1 MNIQPKYKIDNARL
15 SRLVAKAQNG
25 SRKAMEDVINMVSGY
40 LYYYSLT
47 LLGDEEQAKDAVQD
61 ILLTILKKLDT
72 LDEPKAFLGWMKTI
86 AANYCKTKLSRT
98 KEHISIDEDTWEFAD
113 ENDQICPEKSAET
126 EEVCG
131 YVREAVR
138 ALPQLLRESVMMFYF
153 NQMSV
158 KQIADILE
166 VNENTVKSRLYS
178 ARQSMKKY
186 LEKYGGAA
194 LASCAVPPMSVI
206 SFSLIQGAE
215 RQKNILIPYATQAGE
230 IKVAAVNPS
239 SASASLPIKAAA
251 VGAACL
257 ITAGGIGAAVMSG
270 KSNADNPSEPFT
282 APSSHT
288 YIMTQPS
295 STEPTE
301 PTAAETTAQ
310 TVPVSR
316 TVTDNIEA
324 GTQQPQENIAE
335 TTVYSENATQAPST
349 QTPST
354 AEQSDTPLY
363 SQIIRIQVAEDT
375 FSDFDRMYCF
385 LTDKTADTVLA
396 DWGSIK
402 GTMSKIENT
411 DTWSISLAR
420 QNITLY
426 SGHRYSVVFTSDWST
441 QTDVLEFTASG
452 NTREH
457 VAVYTGESTPISYTA
472 NTYSY
477 KYKWLGE

>member
-1 MNIQPKYKIDNARL
+1 M
-15 SRLVAKAQNG
+15 AKAQNG

-178 ARQSMKKY
+178 
-186 LEKYGGAA
+186 
-194 LASCAVPPMSVI
+194 MSVI

-230 IKVAAVNPS
+230 IKVAVVNSS

-270 KSNADNPSEPFT
+270 KSNADMPSELFT
-282 APSSHT
+282 APSSHSCM
-288 YIMTQPS
+288 MTQPS
-295 STEPTE
+295 S
-301 PTAAETTAQ
+301 A
-310 TVPVSR
+310 
-316 TVTDNIEA
+316 
-324 GTQQPQENIAE
+324 
-335 TTVYSENATQAPST
+335 
-349 QTPST
+349 
-354 AEQSDTPLY
+354 
-363 SQIIRIQVAEDT
+363 
-375 FSDFDRMYCF
+375 
-385 LTDKTADTVLA
+385 
-396 DWGSIK
+396 
-402 GTMSKIENT
+402 
-411 DTWSISLAR
+411 
-420 QNITLY
+420 
-426 SGHRYSVVFTSDWST
+426 
-441 QTDVLEFTASG
+441 
-452 NTREH
+452 
-457 VAVYTGESTPISYTA
+457 
-472 NTYSY
+472 
-477 KYKWLGE
+477 

>member
-1 MNIQPKYKIDNARL
+1 M
-15 SRLVAKAQNG
+15 VAKAQNG

-186 LEKYGGAA
+186 LEQYGGAA
-194 LASCAVPPMSVI
+194 LASCAVAINS
-206 SFSLIQGAE
+206 
-215 RQKNILIPYATQAGE
+215 
-230 IKVAAVNPS
+230 S

-270 KSNADNPSEPFT
+270 KSNADMPSELFT
-282 APSSHT
+282 APSSHSCM
-288 YIMTQPS
+288 MTQPS
-295 STEPTE
+295 S
-301 PTAAETTAQ
+301 A
-310 TVPVSR
+310 
-316 TVTDNIEA
+316 
-324 GTQQPQENIAE
+324 
-335 TTVYSENATQAPST
+335 
-349 QTPST
+349 
-354 AEQSDTPLY
+354 
-363 SQIIRIQVAEDT
+363 
-375 FSDFDRMYCF
+375 
-385 LTDKTADTVLA
+385 
-396 DWGSIK
+396 
-402 GTMSKIENT
+402 
-411 DTWSISLAR
+411 
-420 QNITLY
+420 
-426 SGHRYSVVFTSDWST
+426 
-441 QTDVLEFTASG
+441 
-452 NTREH
+452 
-457 VAVYTGESTPISYTA
+457 
-472 NTYSY
+472 
-477 KYKWLGE
+477 

>member
-1 MNIQPKYKIDNARL
+1 M
-15 SRLVAKAQNG
+15 VAKAQNG

-166 VNENTVKSRLYS
+166 VNENTVKSRLHS

-186 LEKYGGAA
+186 LEQYGA
-194 LASCAVPPMSVI
+194 MSVI

-230 IKVAAVNPS
+230 IKVAVVNSS

-270 KSNADNPSEPFT
+270 KSNADMPSELFT
-282 APSSHT
+282 APSSHSCM
-288 YIMTQPS
+288 MTQPS
-295 STEPTE
+295 S
-301 PTAAETTAQ
+301 A
-310 TVPVSR
+310 
-316 TVTDNIEA
+316 
-324 GTQQPQENIAE
+324 
-335 TTVYSENATQAPST
+335 
-349 QTPST
+349 
-354 AEQSDTPLY
+354 
-363 SQIIRIQVAEDT
+363 
-375 FSDFDRMYCF
+375 
-385 LTDKTADTVLA
+385 
-396 DWGSIK
+396 
-402 GTMSKIENT
+402 
-411 DTWSISLAR
+411 
-420 QNITLY
+420 
-426 SGHRYSVVFTSDWST
+426 
-441 QTDVLEFTASG
+441 
-452 NTREH
+452 
-457 VAVYTGESTPISYTA
+457 
-472 NTYSY
+472 
-477 KYKWLGE
+477 

>member
-1 MNIQPKYKIDNARL
+1 M
-15 SRLVAKAQNG
+15 AKAQNG

-186 LEKYGGAA
+186 LEQYGGAA

-215 RQKNILIPYATQAGE
+215 RQKNILIPYAT
-230 IKVAAVNPS
+230 
-239 SASASLPIKAAA
+239 
-251 VGAACL
+251 
-257 ITAGGIGAAVMSG
+257 
-270 KSNADNPSEPFT
+270 
-282 APSSHT
+282 
-288 YIMTQPS
+288 
-295 STEPTE
+295 
-301 PTAAETTAQ
+301 
-310 TVPVSR
+310 
-316 TVTDNIEA
+316 
-324 GTQQPQENIAE
+324 
-335 TTVYSENATQAPST
+335 
-349 QTPST
+349 
-354 AEQSDTPLY
+354 
-363 SQIIRIQVAEDT
+363 
-375 FSDFDRMYCF
+375 
-385 LTDKTADTVLA
+385 
-396 DWGSIK
+396 
-402 GTMSKIENT
+402 
-411 DTWSISLAR
+411 
-420 QNITLY
+420 
-426 SGHRYSVVFTSDWST
+426 
-441 QTDVLEFTASG
+441 
-452 NTREH
+452 
-457 VAVYTGESTPISYTA
+457 
-472 NTYSY
+472 
-477 KYKWLGE
+477 

>member
-1 MNIQPKYKIDNARL
+1 MNKQPKYKIDNARL

-86 AANYCKTKLSRT
+86 AANYCKKKLSHT

-166 VNENTVKSRLYS
+166 VNENTVKSRLHS

-186 LEKYGGAA
+186 LEQYGGAA
-194 LASCAVPPMSVI
+194 LASCAVPPMSVL

-270 KSNADNPSEPFT
+270 KSNADMPSELFT
-282 APSSHT
+282 APSSHSCM
-288 YIMTQPS
+288 MTQPS

-301 PTAAETTAQ
+301 PTA
-310 TVPVSR
+310 
-316 TVTDNIEA
+316 
-324 GTQQPQENIAE
+324 AE

-441 QTDVLEFTASG
+441 QTDALEFTASG